1 MIKIILLTGLLLTGF
16 MATAQIEK
24 IDTDRPDQTES
35 VFIVPRKYI
44 QIEAGFVAEKQN
56 IYFHNYT
63 APTIL
68 SKYGLSKKTEFR
80 LITEYEASNSKLYT
94 IGETSITTPLQL
106 GFKTALW
113 EEKGLL
119 PKTSFIFHTALQNI
133 DYSGQN
139 GSRTTKEI
147 ACNYRLTLQNTITKN
162 IGLGYNIGMEWE
174 RMSETPAYVY
184 TIATGFNLGEKW
196 YTYVEAFGAFVKNEA
211 PDNNLDAGI
220 AYYVTDNFKLDISA
234 GIGISEN
241 APPNYFAVGV
251 SFRFKTG
258 K

>member
-1 MIKIILLTGLLLTGF
+1 MIKIILLPLLLLATST
-16 MATAQIEK
+16 ATAQLEK

-35 VFIVPRKYI
+35 VFIVPRKYVQVEI
-44 QIEAGFVAEKQN
+44 GFVTEKQN
-56 IYFHNYT
+56 IYFHNFT

-68 SKYGLSKKTEFR
+68 SKYGLSKKTELR
-80 LITEYEASNSKLYT
+80 LITQYEASNSKLYMV
-94 IGETSITTPLQL
+94 GETVITTPLQL

-119 PKTSFIFHTALQNI
+119 PKTSFIFHTALQDI

-139 GSRTTKEI
+139 GSTTTKEI

-174 RMSETPAYVY
+174 RMSEAPAYVY

-196 YTYVEAFGAFVKNEA
+196 YAYVEAFGAFIKKEK

-220 AYYVTDNFKLDISA
+220 AYYVSDNFKLDLSG

-241 APPNYFAVGV
+241 APPNYFSVGA